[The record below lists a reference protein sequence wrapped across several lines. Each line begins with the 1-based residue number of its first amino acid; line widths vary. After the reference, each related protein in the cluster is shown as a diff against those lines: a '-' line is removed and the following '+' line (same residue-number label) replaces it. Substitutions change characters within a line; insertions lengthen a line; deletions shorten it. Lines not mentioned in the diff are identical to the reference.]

1 MEMKMARN
9 VLQCH
14 FVCRVQWGYL
24 FRSSWGTAP
33 AVSLFLSFSLLGS
46 IFFVCDCDTG
56 RQLVGSPPIK
66 SILLLLSVYLF
77 FSLPLFF
84 SFFIFSPLLHIS
96 QAADGV
102 FSANQQHLSVNVEHI
117 DSTKMTLAAQNL
129 AAAVLVALWCC
140 FGNERRKQFAA
151 VSVTE
156 RIKRLKRKNERER
169 ERLLLSCKGAS
180 DNKQCN
186 RSAGM
191 EVECSR
197 CSDSSC
203 SNSSGNWEGSN
214 YQRCQQLW
222 RQRQLCGKHLIRLIA
237 HNTLT
242 TVGNCPLA
250 RKRKES
256 KYVWEA
262 IACARGRLNHLSAN
276 TRGKIFCLPRWC
288 LMMHRMKKEL
298 LEQLAVEMQFRAC
311 KDKNNKF

>member
-1 MEMKMARN
+1 MCFSVILSAGCSGVTCLEVVEA
-9 VLQCH
+9 LHQ
-14 FVCRVQWGYL
+14 Q
-24 FRSSWGTAP
+24 
-33 AVSLFLSFSLLGS
+33 FLSFSLSLFWAQ
-46 IFFVCDCDTG
+46 FF
-56 RQLVGSPPIK
+56 
-66 SILLLLSVYLF
+66 LSVTVTLGDNLLGHRRSSQYCCFCLSICF
-77 FSLPLFF
+77 FLSPSFF

-242 TVGNCPLA
+242 TVGYCPLA